1 MARGKRK
8 ADTEVEDDAVE
19 GSSTAEIS
27 GPPPKRTR
35 RAIKKSV
42 EADPLEPRVQRP
54 RRAAAKKNTGE
65 ATTPPD
71 EPPTKKTRVRKSKAS
86 QPQPDA
92 EAGPSSAADASS
104 SQAPPSKKKKK
115 APASSAP
122 EGRGAPFLTSCP
134 PNIQDRVGRVMT
146 QRCEISTPVH
156 VSGPN
161 FE

>member
-8 ADTEVEDDAVE
+8 ADTEVEGDAVE
-19 GSSTAEIS
+19 GSSTANIS

-35 RAIKKSV
+35 RVIKKSV
-42 EADPLEPRVQRP
+42 EADPPEPRVQRP

-71 EPPTKKTRVRKSKAS
+71 ESPTKKTRVRKSKAS
-86 QPQPDA
+86 QPQSDA
-92 EAGPSSAADASS
+92 EAGLSSAAGPSS
-104 SQAPPSKKKKK
+104 SQAPPSKKKK
-115 APASSAP
+115 APAPSAP